1 MRFSTSPVARRDR
14 QAYACLC
21 STRLIIVCGFCE
33 PFCMQKRQSL
43 AGQRANATTHFVAAV
58 DLLPGLWVQNHGRQT
73 RLQRRLSAIPCGLY
87 CRHVIHGAEVSLL
100 KNHTAHSS
108 IGEGRMSCGIVRPD
122 RLEFS
127 PLRNPYYPSPIT
139 DALATVVTYQDR
151 GT

>member
-1 MRFSTSPVARRDR
+1 MLFFTSPVARRDR

-33 PFCMQKRQSL
+33 PLYTQKRQSL
-43 AGQRANATTHFVAAV
+43 VGQGANATRHFVAAV

-108 IGEGRMSCGIVRPD
+108 IGEGRMGCGIDRPD
-122 RLEFS
+122 RLGFS
-127 PLRNPYYPSPIT
+127 LLRNPYYPSPTT
-139 DALATVVTYQDR
+139 DTLAIVVYCTR
-151 GT
+151 LPG